1 MSFSINHIWMVFI
14 IIYLNLYVFNYISL
28 NNLLKDVLCSYLL
41 KELLL
46 LRNKFILEKNKNRLL
61 RVELY
66 KEKKFNRSYKK
77 ELGEKMKLLELE
89 QTKNLSTE
97 SKLEESKKEI
107 ERIRTLILEYE
118 IKYEVI
124 KKSKLILKEK
134 KEKLD
139 EERLIF
145 RIRQDNIEASN
156 LRKQNRNC
164 SVMIQNH
171 LDGEHIEIKIA
182 KQNLKNAQEHFF
194 KIL

>member
-1 MSFSINHIWMVFI
+1 M
-14 IIYLNLYVFNYISL
+14 
-28 NNLLKDVLCSYLL
+28 LCSYLL

-46 LRNKFILEKNKNRLL
+46 LRNEFILENNKNKLL
-61 RVELY
+61 RKVLNQ
-66 KEKKFNRSYKK
+66 KKRFNISYKK
-77 ELGEKMKLLELE
+77 LLGEKMKLLELE
-89 QTKNLSTE
+89 QTKNLNTE
-97 SKLEESKKEI
+97 SKLEEYKKII
-107 ERIRTLILEYE
+107 ERNRSLILEYE
-118 IKYEVI
+118 IKHKVI
-124 KKSKLILKEK
+124 DNSKRILKEK
-134 KEKLD
+134 KKILD

>member
-1 MSFSINHIWMVFI
+1 MSFSINQTFVVFI

-28 NNLLKDVLCSYLL
+28 NNLLKYVLCSYLL
-41 KELLL
+41 KVLLL
-46 LRNKFILEKNKNRLL
+46 LRKELIYIRNRNRFLTRILI
-61 RVELY
+61 

-118 IKYEVI
+118 IKDEVI
-124 KKSKLILKEK
+124 KKYKLILKEK
-134 KEKLD
+134 KEKLE
-139 EERLIF
+139 EERLKF
-145 RIRQDNIEASN
+145 KIRQDNIKASN
-156 LRKQNRNC
+156 MRKQNRGC

-171 LDGEHIEIKIA
+171 LIYEDREIKIA
-182 KQNLKNAQEHFF
+182 KQNLKYAQDHFL

>member
-1 MSFSINHIWMVFI
+1 MSFSINNIWMVFI

-46 LRNKFILEKNKNRLL
+46 LRNKFIFGMNKNRLL
-61 RVELY
+61 TRIVFRIRQD
-66 KEKKFNRSYKK
+66 KKDLIDL
-77 ELGEKMKLLELE
+77 LGEKMKLLELE
-89 QTKNLSTE
+89 QTKFLSTE

-107 ERIRTLILEYE
+107 ERIRSSILEYE
-118 IKYEVI
+118 IKYKVI
-124 KKSKLILKEK
+124 KKSKFILTK
-134 KEKLD
+134 KKKKLD
-139 EERLIF
+139 EERLKF

-156 LRKQNRNC
+156 LRKQNRGC

-171 LDGEHIEIKIA
+171 LIEEDREIKIA
-182 KQNLKNAQEHFF
+182 KQNLKYAQEHFF

>member
-1 MSFSINHIWMVFI
+1 MSFSINNIWMVFI

-46 LRNKFILEKNKNRLL
+46 LRKELIYIRNRNRFLTRILI
-61 RVELY
+61 

-77 ELGEKMKLLELE
+77 ELGKKIKLLELE
-89 QTKNLSTE
+89 KTKILSAE

-107 ERIRTLILEYE
+107 ERIRSSILEYE
-118 IKYEVI
+118 IKYKVI
-124 KKSKLILKEK
+124 KKSKFILTK
-134 KEKLD
+134 KKKKLD
-139 EERLIF
+139 EERLKF

-156 LRKQNRNC
+156 LRKQNRGC

-171 LDGEHIEIKIA
+171 LIEEDREIKIA
-182 KQNLKNAQEHFF
+182 KQNLKYAQEHFF

>member
-1 MSFSINHIWMVFI
+1 MIFSINQTFVVFI

-66 KEKKFNRSYKK
+66 KEKRFNRSYKK
-77 ELGEKMKLLELE
+77 ELGKKIKLLELE

-118 IKYEVI
+118 IKDGVI
-124 KKSKLILKEK
+124 NKYKLILKEK

-156 LRKQNRNC
+156 MRKQNRGC

>member
-1 MSFSINHIWMVFI
+1 MSFSINQTFVVFI

-41 KELLL
+41 KVLLL

-66 KEKKFNRSYKK
+66 KEKRFNRSYKK

-89 QTKNLSTE
+89 KTKILSAE

-107 ERIRTLILEYE
+107 ERIRSSILEYE
-118 IKYEVI
+118 IKYKVI
-124 KKSKLILKEK
+124 KKSKFILTK
-134 KEKLD
+134 KKKKLD

>member
-1 MSFSINHIWMVFI
+1 MSFSINQTFVVFI

-66 KEKKFNRSYKK
+66 KEKRFNISYKK
-77 ELGEKMKLLELE
+77 ELGTQIKLLELE

-118 IKYEVI
+118 IKI
-124 KKSKLILKEK
+124 DK
-134 KEKLD
+134 
-139 EERLIF
+139 
-145 RIRQDNIEASN
+145 RI
-156 LRKQNRNC
+156 
-164 SVMIQNH
+164 
-171 LDGEHIEIKIA
+171 
-182 KQNLKNAQEHFF
+182 
-194 KIL
+194 

>member
-1 MSFSINHIWMVFI
+1 MVFI

-66 KEKKFNRSYKK
+66 KEKRFNISYKK
-77 ELGEKMKLLELE
+77 ELGEKIKLLELE

-107 ERIRTLILEYE
+107 ERIRTLILE
-118 IKYEVI
+118 
-124 KKSKLILKEK
+124 
-134 KEKLD
+134 EKLK
-139 EERLIF
+139 LL
-145 RIRQDNIEASN
+145 N
-156 LRKQNRNC
+156 
-164 SVMIQNH
+164 
-171 LDGEHIEIKIA
+171 KI
-182 KQNLKNAQEHFF
+182 
-194 KIL
+194 

>member
-1 MSFSINHIWMVFI
+1 MSFSINQTFVVFI

-41 KELLL
+41 KVLLL

-66 KEKKFNRSYKK
+66 KEKRFNRSYKK

-89 QTKNLSTE
+89 KTKILSAE

-118 IKYEVI
+118 IKDEVI
-124 KKSKLILKEK
+124 KKYKLILKEK
-134 KEKLD
+134 KKKLD

>member
-1 MSFSINHIWMVFI
+1 MSFSINQTFVVFI

-46 LRNKFILEKNKNRLL
+46 LRNKFIFGMNKNRLL
-61 RVELY
+61 TRIVFRIRQD
-66 KEKKFNRSYKK
+66 KKDLIDL
-77 ELGEKMKLLELE
+77 LGEKMKLLELE
-89 QTKNLSTE
+89 QTKILSAE

-107 ERIRTLILEYE
+107 ERIRSSILEYE
-118 IKYEVI
+118 IKYKVI
-124 KKSKLILKEK
+124 KKSKFILTK
-134 KEKLD
+134 KKKKLD
-139 EERLIF
+139 EERLKF

-156 LRKQNRNC
+156 LRKQNRGC

-171 LDGEHIEIKIA
+171 LIEEDREIKIA
-182 KQNLKNAQEHFF
+182 KQNLKYAQEHFF

>member
-1 MSFSINHIWMVFI
+1 MSFSINQTFVVFI

-41 KELLL
+41 KVLLL

-66 KEKKFNRSYKK
+66 KEKRFNRSYKK

-89 QTKNLSTE
+89 KTKILSAE

-118 IKYEVI
+118 IKDEVI
-124 KKSKLILKEK
+124 KKYKLILKEK
-134 KEKLD
+134 KKKLD
-139 EERLIF
+139 KER
-145 RIRQDNIEASN
+145 
-156 LRKQNRNC
+156 
-164 SVMIQNH
+164 
-171 LDGEHIEIKIA
+171 
-182 KQNLKNAQEHFF
+182 
-194 KIL
+194 

>member
-1 MSFSINHIWMVFI
+1 MIFSINQTFVVFI

-66 KEKKFNRSYKK
+66 KEKRFNRSYKK
-77 ELGEKMKLLELE
+77 ELGKKIKLLELE

-118 IKYEVI
+118 IKDEVI
-124 KKSKLILKEK
+124 KKYKLILKEK
-134 KEKLD
+134 KKKLD

>member
-1 MSFSINHIWMVFI
+1 MSFSINQTFVVFI

-41 KELLL
+41 KVLLL

-66 KEKKFNRSYKK
+66 KEKRFNRSYKK

-89 QTKNLSTE
+89 KTKILSAE

-118 IKYEVI
+118 IKDGVI
-124 KKSKLILKEK
+124 NKYKLILKEK

>member
-1 MSFSINHIWMVFI
+1 MIFSINQTFVVFI

-66 KEKKFNRSYKK
+66 KEKRFNRSYKK
-77 ELGEKMKLLELE
+77 ELGKKIKLLELE

-118 IKYEVI
+118 IKDGVI
-124 KKSKLILKEK
+124 NKYKLILKEK

>member
-1 MSFSINHIWMVFI
+1 MIFSINQTFVVFI